1 MGWLGVSFGRR
12 PRLPRLLG
20 AGLALVASGLALSA
34 CSEVEE
40 NVRETYPYKS
50 EPIKGTDLNRVTM
63 ADATAN
69 LIPVKTASVREN
81 GNRKVVPHNA
91 LIYNPDGDVFVY
103 RKPKP
108 QTYVRAPVEV
118 VDVEGDRAVLAE
130 GPPAGTTIVT
140 LGAAELLATEYE
152 ILNQHP

>member
-1 MGWLGVSFGRR
+1 V
-12 PRLPRLLG
+12 LG
-20 AGLALVASGLALSA
+20 AGLALAAWALALSA

-50 EPIKGTDLNRVTM
+50 EPIKGTDFNRVRM
-63 ADATAN
+63 EDATAD
-69 LIPVKTASVREN
+69 LIPVETATVRRD
-81 GNRKVVPHNA
+81 GSRKVVPHLA
-91 LIYNPDGDVFVY
+91 LIYNPEGDAFVY

-108 QTYVRAPVEV
+108 QTYVRAPVQV
-118 VDVEGDRAVLAE
+118 VDVEGDRAVLSA
-130 GPPAGTTIVT
+130 GPPAGATIVT